1 MRFPNLGLSFLA
13 LVIATA
19 STPISFNIKAAPGEL
34 RVLAQTP
41 QARKAEAERLLQQG
55 YQEYKTSQFEAALQ
69 SWQQALSIY
78 REIKDRQGEGWALGN
93 LGNAYYSL
101 GDYPK
106 AIEYAQQFLAIAREI
121 KDRQG
126 EGAALGNLG
135 LAYYSLGDYP
145 KAIDYHQQS
154 LALAQEIKDRES
166 EGIALLNLGTAY
178 YSLGDYPKAID
189 YQQQSLAIARS
200 IQDRESEGKALG
212 SLGLAYRSLGDYPK
226 AIEYLQKSL
235 ALARSIQDRQ
245 SEGIALGSLGTAY
258 YFLGDYPKAIDYH
271 QQSLAIKRE
280 IQDRRGEGNS
290 LGGLGVAYISLGD
303 YKQAIDYLQQ
313 SLALARSIQD
323 RQGEGNSLLSLGA
336 AYYSLGDYPKAI
348 DYYQQSLAIKREI
361 QDREG
366 EGISLGGLGLA
377 YHSLGDYPK
386 AIDYQQQSL
395 AIARS
400 IQDRQGEGKALGNLG
415 AAYIFLGDYK
425 QAIDY
430 LQQRLALARSIQDRQ
445 GEGKALGNLGLAYL
459 SLGDNKQAIN
469 YLQQVLALARSIQ
482 DRQSEGQTLNNLGI
496 AYYKQGNLTLAETT
510 LIAGIKV
517 YESLRGRDLKDNEKV
532 SIFETQRS
540 IYRLLQQVLI
550 AQNKTDAALE
560 ISERGRGRAFV
571 ELLASRLSTNPKEQF
586 PAPPNITEIK
596 QIAKSQNATVVE
608 YSIIYDYFKIQDKQ
622 EFKESE
628 LYIWVIKPNGEVTFR
643 KADLKPLWQKENTTL
658 AQLVTNSRES
668 IGVRGR
674 GITVTYNPNPTK
686 VKQRFQKLHEL
697 LINPIADLLPKNP
710 DERVTFIPQSSLFLV
725 PFAALQDE
733 QGKYLIEKHTILT
746 APAIQVLDLTHKQRQ
761 KVSGNQALVMGNPIM
776 PSVAPKIGEAPQQL
790 PDLPGA
796 LTEAKEIAQLLNTKA
811 ITGKDATK
819 AAFIQRLPQARFI
832 HLATHGLLDDFKG
845 LGVPGAVALAPD
857 GKDDGLLTANEIL
870 DLKIN
875 AELVVLS
882 ACDTAQ
888 GKLTGDGVI
897 GLSRVLISAGAPS
910 VIVTLWSIPDSPSAL
925 LMGEF
930 YRQLQKNPDKAQ
942 ALRQAMLTTM
952 KQHPSPSNWAAF
964 TLIGEAK

>member
-1 MRFPNLGLSFLA
+1 M
-13 LVIATA
+13 
-19 STPISFNIKAAPGEL
+19 
-34 RVLAQTP
+34 
-41 QARKAEAERLLQQG
+41 
-55 YQEYKTSQFEAALQ
+55 
-69 SWQQALSIY
+69 
-78 REIKDRQGEGWALGN
+78 
-93 LGNAYYSL
+93 
-101 GDYPK
+101 
-106 AIEYAQQFLAIAREI
+106 
-121 KDRQG
+121 
-126 EGAALGNLG
+126 
-135 LAYYSLGDYP
+135 
-145 KAIDYHQQS
+145 
-154 LALAQEIKDRES
+154 
-166 EGIALLNLGTAY
+166 
-178 YSLGDYPKAID
+178 
-189 YQQQSLAIARS
+189 
-200 IQDRESEGKALG
+200 
-212 SLGLAYRSLGDYPK
+212 
-226 AIEYLQKSL
+226 
-235 ALARSIQDRQ
+235 
-245 SEGIALGSLGTAY
+245 
-258 YFLGDYPKAIDYH
+258 
-271 QQSLAIKRE
+271 
-280 IQDRRGEGNS
+280 
-290 LGGLGVAYISLGD
+290 
-303 YKQAIDYLQQ
+303 
-313 SLALARSIQD
+313 
-323 RQGEGNSLLSLGA
+323 
-336 AYYSLGDYPKAI
+336 GDYPKAI
-348 DYYQQSLAIKREI
+348 DYYQQSLALARSI

-366 EGISLGGLGLA
+366 EGNSLGGLGVA

-415 AAYIFLGDYK
+415 AAYISLGDYK

-482 DRQSEGQTLNNLGI
+482 DRQSEGQTLNNLGF
-496 AYYKQGNLTLAETT
+496 AYYKQGNLTLAEST

-571 ELLASRLSTNPKEQF
+571 ELLALRLSANPTEQF
-586 PAPPNITEIK
+586 PTPPNIAEIK
-596 QIAKSQNATVVE
+596 QTAKSQNSTLVQ
-608 YSIIYDYFKIQDKQ
+608 YSIIYNDFTVQGKQ

-628 LYIWVIKPNGEVTFR
+628 LYIWVIKPTGEVTFR

-658 AQLVTNSRES
+658 DELVTNSRES

-674 GITVTYNPNPTK
+674 GGIDLSYNPNPTK

-697 LINPIADLLPKNP
+697 LINPIADLLPKNH

-746 APAIQVLDLTHKQRQ
+746 APAIQVLDLTRKQRQ
-761 KVSGNQALVMGNPIM
+761 KVSGNQVLVMGNPTM

-790 PDLPGA
+790 TPLPGA
-796 LTEAKEIAQLLNTKA
+796 EKEAKEIAQLLNIKA
-811 ITGKDATK
+811 ITGKEATK

-882 ACDTAQ
+882 ACDTGQ

-897 GLSRVLISAGAPS
+897 GLSRALISVGAPS

-942 ALRQAMLTTM
+942 ALRQAMLVTM
-952 KQHPSPSNWAAF
+952 KQHPNPSNWAAF

>member
-1 MRFPNLGLSFLA
+1 MGFHKIGLSFLA

-19 STPISFNIKAAPGEL
+19 SIPITFSLWATSGEL

-41 QARKAEAERLLQQG
+41 QARKAEADRLLKQG
-55 YQEYKTSQFEAALQ
+55 IEQFQTSQFTTALQ

-78 REIKDRQGEGWALGN
+78 REIQDRQGEEKALGN
-93 LGNAYYSL
+93 LGLVYNSLGDYKKAIDYHQQVLAIAQSIKDRQSEGAALGNLGIAYYSL
-101 GDYPK
+101 GDYKK
-106 AIEYAQQFLAIAREI
+106 AIDYLQQYLAIAREI
-121 KDRQG
+121 KNRQG
-126 EGAALGNLG
+126 EGKALGNLG

-145 KAIDYHQQS
+145 KAIDYQQQW
-154 LALAQEIKDRES
+154 LAIARSIKDRQS
-166 EGIALLNLGTAY
+166 EGAALGNLGLAYYSLGDYKKAIEYEQQWLAIAQSIKDRQSEGKALGNLGVAYYSLGDYKKAIDYLQQWLAIAQSIKDRQSEGKALGNLGVAY

-189 YQQQSLAIARS
+189 YLQQLLAIAQSIKDRQSEGKALGNLGVAYYSLGDYKKAIEYEQQLLAIARSIQDRQSEGAALGNLGLAYLKLADYPKAIDYLQQFLAIARS
-200 IQDRESEGKALG
+200 IQDRESEGNA
-212 SLGLAYRSLGDYPK
+212 
-226 AIEYLQKSL
+226 
-235 ALARSIQDRQ
+235 
-245 SEGIALGSLGTAY
+245 
-258 YFLGDYPKAIDYH
+258 
-271 QQSLAIKRE
+271 
-280 IQDRRGEGNS
+280 
-290 LGGLGVAYISLGD
+290 
-303 YKQAIDYLQQ
+303 
-313 SLALARSIQD
+313 
-323 RQGEGNSLLSLGA
+323 
-336 AYYSLGDYPKAI
+336 
-348 DYYQQSLAIKREI
+348 
-361 QDREG
+361 
-366 EGISLGGLGLA
+366 
-377 YHSLGDYPK
+377 
-386 AIDYQQQSL
+386 
-395 AIARS
+395 
-400 IQDRQGEGKALGNLG
+400 
-415 AAYIFLGDYK
+415 
-425 QAIDY
+425 
-430 LQQRLALARSIQDRQ
+430 
-445 GEGKALGNLGLAYL
+445 
-459 SLGDNKQAIN
+459 
-469 YLQQVLALARSIQ
+469 
-482 DRQSEGQTLNNLGI
+482 LNNLGF
-496 AYYKQGNLTLAETT
+496 ANYKQGNLTLAEST

-517 YESLRGRDLKDNEKV
+517 RESLRGRDLKDGEKV
-532 SIFETQRS
+532 SIFETQS
-540 IYRLLQQVLI
+540 NTYRTLQQVLI

-571 ELLASRLSTNPKEQF
+571 ELLTSRLSTNPKEQF
-586 PAPPNITEIK
+586 PTPANIAEIK
-596 QIAKSQNATVVE
+596 QIAKSQNTTLVQ
-608 YSIIYDYFKIQDKQ
+608 YSIISDEFKIQGKQ

-628 LYIWVIKPNGEVTFR
+628 LYIWVIKPTGEVTFR

-674 GITVTYNPNPTK
+674 GIAVTYNPHPTK
-686 VKQRFQKLHEL
+686 VKQRFQKLHKL

-710 DERVTFIPQSSLFLV
+710 DERVTFIPQESLFLV

-761 KVSGNQALVMGNPIM
+761 RVSGNQVLVMGNPIM
-776 PSVAPKIGEAPQQL
+776 PSVPPKIGEAPQQL

-796 LTEAKEIAQLLNTKA
+796 ETEAKEIAQIFNTIA
-811 ITGKDATK
+811 ITGKNATK

-857 GKDDGLLTANEIL
+857 GKDNGLLTANEIL

-888 GKLTGDGVI
+888 GTVTGDGVI
-897 GLSRVLISAGAPS
+897 GLSRALISAGAPS

-942 ALRQAMLTTM
+942 ALRQAMLVTM
-952 KQHPSPSNWAAF
+952 KKYPNPSAWAAF